1 VREPV
6 PGDGSAEH
14 YVAEAIAEV
23 AFGRAMKP
31 RLRRKERRRTQQHDE
46 GAGKNASAL
55 EAHSESVD
63 SAPNAATR
71 DE

>member
-1 VREPV
+1 
-6 PGDGSAEH
+6 
-14 YVAEAIAEV
+14 
-23 AFGRAMKP
+23 MKP